1 MVRAAT
7 AQDRP
12 AFDRLLQEMLPA
24 DARDRLFAEAG
35 TLGRL
40 LTD

>member
-1 MVRAAT
+1 
-7 AQDRP
+7 
-12 AFDRLLQEMLPA
+12 LLQEMLPA